1 MVGSALLMIGIQF
14 LPYDLTN
21 PQEKIGLNWDT
32 PRTQELF
39 KRACA
44 DCHSHQTVWPW
55 YSHVAPIS
63 WFTKNH
69 VVEARESM
77 NISIPDHAEPEEI
90 EHQIRKGEMPLWS
103 YTLLHPEAR
112 LTDAEKKELIEG
124 MNKTLET
131 NPSLIA
137 P

>member
-1 MVGSALLMIGIQF
+1 
-14 LPYDLTN
+14 
-21 PQEKIGLNWDT
+21 
-32 PRTQELF
+32 
-39 KRACA
+39 
-44 DCHSHQTVWPW
+44 
-55 YSHVAPIS
+55 
-63 WFTKNH
+63 
-69 VVEARESM
+69 M
-77 NISIPDHAEPEEI
+77 NISIPGHAEPEEI

-131 NPSLIA
+131 NPPIIA